1 MNDPELRQAL
11 ERIAGRA
18 APVDGLAEKAV
29 RGSAVRRN
37 AALAA
42 TAAGVAAAIAAV
54 PLLLGSGTAATG
66 RPVAAGLPTPKATT
80 PGPSAAYPGLPA
92 NTRAELA
99 IVKQCL
105 NGPPSLPDTLP
116 TPGGGGPVTPDYTSP
131 GHRISDYRVLV
142 TFRDA
147 TGTAAFLGSTVGHNV
162 CFIEK
167 DGATNALS
175 KIPHQ
180 TANTW
185 QGIGRKTRLG
195 PFPGL
200 VSIDDAT
207 GGIYADSTGKWPS
220 NVPKSVADQW
230 VITLAGRVKPQVAR
244 VTITWPT
251 GKTTTAALSNGFFL
265 ARLLEPP
272 RPNGDLR
279 PSTIKTYDQNGKLLV
294 TLRA

>member
-1 MNDPELRQAL
+1 MNDPELREAL

-54 PLLLGSGTAATG
+54 PLLLGGGTAATG

-105 NGPPSLPDTLP
+105 NGPPSLADP
-116 TPGGGGPVTPDYTSP
+116 TPPVTPDYTSP
-131 GHRISDYRVLV
+131 CHRISDYRVLV

-147 TGTAAFLGSTVGHNV
+147 TGTAAFLGSTVGNNV

-180 TANTW
+180 DANPW
-185 QGIGRKTRLG
+185 QRIARKRLG

-207 GGIYADSTGKWPS
+207 GRFYADSTGKWPS

-272 RPNGDLR
+272 RPNTDLR